1 LIRWQ
6 SNTYAVA
13 PELDQLRAEPRF
25 KEMLKRMNL
34 PEIESMKRCPQCNRV
49 ETDEALK
56 FCRADG
62 ATLVSE
68 SSSLNVEAST
78 AHLGADASEVHTSI
92 LPHHTAPGAQRVTGP
107 TTSLPQSS
115 VAATHELRKSR
126 PNKTLLVGVAAILVL
141 AVGVGVFFIARKLSA
156 SRTEHGIESVAVL
169 PFENTSGNAESEY
182 LSDGLAESLIYRL
195 SQVPNLKVTPRSSV
209 FRYKGK
215 AMDAEKIGADLGVDA
230 VMSGRLIQRGDD
242 LIISVDLIDVRN
254 KKTLWGDQFQRKMSD
269 LLVTQQEITTAI
281 ADKLRVRFS
290 GNDAKGINKQYT
302 SNNEAYQLYLQGR
315 YFWNK
320 RNSEN
325 LKKATELLRAATE
338 KDPNFALAY
347 AGLADC
353 YAVSYYYVGERPR
366 ELMPFAKTYAAKAI
380 ELDPT
385 LAEPHATLG
394 FVTWLLDYD
403 KVAAEKEFLRAI
415 ELNPNYP
422 TAHHWYSR
430 YLRGLGRSE
439 EAFREIKRAEELDPL
454 SLVIINNVAENH
466 IDRGDLNTA
475 TKECQR
481 MIDLDPNFWAAHQTL
496 GIVLVKQGRYAE
508 ALGEAQKSMQFSN
521 RSNASLALLG
531 HVYGKMGRRNE
542 CEAVI
547 KELEARRA
555 AMQAD
560 ARDLAIVY
568 AGLDDK
574 EKALATLENALAN
587 RSVFLVFL
595 KLEPLLS
602 SLHGDPRW
610 NELERR
616 VGISQ

>member
-1 LIRWQ
+1 
-6 SNTYAVA
+6 
-13 PELDQLRAEPRF
+13 
-25 KEMLKRMNL
+25 
-34 PEIESMKRCPQCNRV
+34 MKRCPECNRV

-56 FCRADG
+56 FCRVDG
-62 ATLVSE
+62 ATLVSD
-68 SSSLNVEAST
+68 SSPIGEAGT
-78 AHLGADASEVHTSI
+78 APPGADSAASEVHTSI
-92 LPHHTAPGAQRVTGP
+92 LPHSTQANSNRATGP
-107 TTSLPQSS
+107 TTSLPQAS
-115 VAATHELRKSR
+115 VGATREISNAR
-126 PNKTLLVGVAAILVL
+126 PNKTLIAAIIVVVIGAIVL
-141 AVGVGVFFIARKLSA
+141 GVFMTRRLTA
-156 SRTEHGIESVAVL
+156 SKSDHGIESVAVL
-169 PFENTSGNAESEY
+169 PFENATGNADSEY

-215 AMDAEKIGADLGVDA
+215 SMDAEQIGADLGVDA

-242 LIISVDLIDVRN
+242 LVISVDLIDIKN

-269 LLVTQQEITTAI
+269 LLATQQEITAAI

-290 GNDAKGINKQYT
+290 GNDSKGIAKQYT
-302 SNNEAYQLYLQGR
+302 TNNEAYQLYLQGR

-325 LKKATELLRAATE
+325 LKKATELLRAATD

-366 ELMPFAKTYAAKAI
+366 ELMPLAKTYAARAS
-380 ELDPT
+380 ELDPS

-394 FVTWLLDYD
+394 FVTWLLDWD
-403 KVAAEKEFLRAI
+403 RVAAEKEFLRAI

-422 TAHHWYSR
+422 TAHQWYSR
-430 YLRGLGRSE
+430 FLRGVGRTD
-439 EAFREIKRAEELDPL
+439 EAFQEIKKAEALDPL
-454 SLVIINNVAENH
+454 SLVIINNVAENF
-466 IDRGDLNTA
+466 IDRGDLNAA

-481 MIDLDPNFWAAHQTL
+481 MMDIDPNFWAAHQTL
-496 GIVLVKQGRYAE
+496 GIVLARQGRYAD
-508 ALGEAQKSMQFSN
+508 ALAEAQKSIQFSN

-531 HVYGKMGRRNE
+531 HVYGKLGRRSE
-542 CEAVI
+542 ADAVI
-547 KELEARRA
+547 KELQTRYDAK
-555 AMQAD
+555 QAD
-560 ARDLAIVY
+560 GRDLAVLY

-574 EKALATLENALAN
+574 DKAFEWLQKAFEN

-595 KLEPLLS
+595 RLEPLME
-602 SLHGDPRW
+602 SLRSDARW
-610 NELERR
+610 NELEKR